1 MVGPHGFEFCRIN
14 YENFNGREHRYIWGN
29 GFGTMIP
36 DKIMK
41 VDTHT
46 KEWKIWKEE
55 VKLQPITRIP
65 TVKLKIP
72 GKSMRKAGYQTS
84 VTFKL

>member
-55 VKLQPITRIP
+55 VRSRDQKFKI
-65 TVKLKIP
+65 LKIAKIL
-72 GKSMRKAGYQTS
+72 GCVSVRTS
-84 VTFKL
+84 VCQSSGFY

>member
-55 VKLQPITRIP
+55 VNSQQITVR
-65 TVKLKIP
+65 V
-72 GKSMRKAGYQTS
+72 
-84 VTFKL
+84 

>member
-55 VKLQPITRIP
+55 VNSEKITESDGEISGCISIRTGI
-65 TVKLKIP
+65 
-72 GKSMRKAGYQTS
+72 R
-84 VTFKL
+84 

>member
-1 MVGPHGFEFCRIN
+1 MRIESIAPSCSSVEPGRLTKTGPHGFEFCRIN

-41 VDTHT
+41 VDAHIQ
-46 KEWKIWKEE
+46 KNEKY
-55 VKLQPITRIP
+55 
-65 TVKLKIP
+65 
-72 GKSMRKAGYQTS
+72 GKKR
-84 VTFKL
+84 